1 MFKKQIVKTFYFFKK
16 IYGAVKIH
24 IELLKQGFSIGIKRV
39 QKIMKNNNFKSII
52 VKKYKPH
59 YDKNNDKNQKYPNL
73 LKQNFSATKPNEK
86 WVSDITYIHT
96 INDGW
101 CYLASVMDLYT
112 KKIVG
117 FHFSKNMKTVIIM
130 KALNNAIISKTPKKG
145 LIVHS
150 DRGSQ
155 YTSNDYQEHVKKLG
169 FRLLYSKK
177 GCPYDNACI
186 ESFHASLK
194 KELVYNTKYSNFK
207 EARLSLFEYIESFY
221 NRIRIHSS
229 LNYLSPNDF
238 EKKYYNVS

>member
-1 MFKKQIVKTFYFFKK
+1 
-16 IYGAVKIH
+16 
-24 IELLKQGFSIGIKRV
+24 LKQGLSIGIKRV
-39 QKIMKNNNFKSII
+39 QKIMKNNNLKSII
-52 VKKYKPH
+52 VKKYRPH
-59 YDKNNDKNQKYPNL
+59 SNKSDDNNQEYSNL
-73 LKQNFSATKPNEK
+73 LKQNFNATMPNEK
-86 WVSDITYIHT
+86 WVSDITYINT

-117 FHFSKNMKTVIIM
+117 FHFSKNIKTDIIM
-130 KALNNAIISKTPKKG
+130 RALNNAISSKTPNKG
-145 LIVHS
+145 LIIHS

-155 YTSNDYQEHVKKLG
+155 YTSNNYQDHVKKLG
-169 FRLLYSKK
+169 FKLSYSKK

-194 KELVYNTKYSNFK
+194 KELVYNTKYFNFK

-229 LNYLSPNDF
+229 LNYLSPNEF
-238 EKKYYNVS
+238 EMRYYNVS